1 MPLVIALDKKPAQ
14 GRLADRHRQARRGLA
29 GKAGGG
35 GLLVHADHA
44 VIVTAHPGIRLEGG
58 AACKDLMV
66 RCRHMGMGPDDK
78 RGPAVGIVADRHL
91 FGRRLAMKVYHDE
104 IGVTAELVAHQRA
117 VHRRKDRVVITH
129 EEVGD
134 GVHHYEPLAGVV
146 GDLDRSAPGRSLGHV
161 DRAKQS
167 RIGFDIGDDLALV
180 PDMVSGGQHID
191 AAGEQLVAD

>member
-1 MPLVIALDKKPAQ
+1 
-14 GRLADRHRQARRGLA
+14 
-29 GKAGGG
+29 
-35 GLLVHADHA
+35 
-44 VIVTAHPGIRLEGG
+44 
-58 AACKDLMV
+58 MV

-117 VHRRKDRVVITH
+117 VHRRKDRVVIIH
-129 EEVGD
+129 EEVVD
-134 GVHHYEPLAGVV
+134 GVHHDEPLARVV
-146 GDLDRSAPGRSLGHV
+146 GDLDRSAPRRALGHV

-167 RIGFDIGDDLALV
+167 RIGFEIGDDLALV

-191 AAGEQLVAD
+191 AAGE